1 MPPGLHTIER
11 SMRWQKRRPW
21 GDRPAGQKRVSR
33 AAPPYRQ
40 SDLQPDP
47 LDGRPRRS
55 RARAH
60 QAGQKTLDK
69 TGPDLSFARAL
80 HRTVSVSCEAKCRIS
95 LPSLS
100 KKRGSV
106 ARTGCS
112 VTRFAFWQR
121 RHRQL
126 DLAQSP
132 LSALLFIFSAEE
144 TPAQLRLASIAPCG
158 GSTSLKDNQ
167 KTNAD
172 CHFQPREP

>member
-1 MPPGLHTIER
+1 MPPGLHTIE
-11 SMRWQKRRPW
+11 MRWQKRRPW
-21 GDRPAGQKRVSR
+21 GDRPAGQKRVRGQRLRTGKATS
-33 AAPPYRQ
+33 
-40 SDLQPDP
+40 SHP

-55 RARAH
+55 RARPH

-69 TGPDLSFARAL
+69 TGPDLSSRAL

-132 LSALLFIFSAEE
+132 LSALLLIFSAEE
-144 TPAQLRLASIAPCG
+144 ALAQLRLASIAPCG